1 MARKRLGIALALLLS
16 CCVRAAPGNDASD
29 TKELFAQGQRA
40 LAAANYAE
48 AERDFDRLLE
58 MGFRT
63 APVYTNLGV
72 VYLRTGKLDRAVSV
86 LKKAKELA
94 PGMTGIDLN
103 LGLAYYRQREYQ
115 QAERYF
121 ATVVSADPANVQAH
135 YLKGECH
142 FMMDEFDAA
151 IAALSPIQD
160 AEQNDL
166 EYLFML
172 GISYGKVKRPA
183 EAQRTFAR
191 LMEAGGE
198 TPHLHLLLGKAYL
211 ALENYPSAQTELEK
225 TAANGSKLPYAHYY
239 LGVLDEK
246 LGKFD
251 DAANEFLAET
261 KISPNDHW
269 AYEDFTRIRLD
280 QSNPDGVISLLEKAV
295 ARIPDSASLL
305 AALAKAYMQ
314 KSEPERAIPYLRRA
328 LELEPGNGNYHYQLG
343 RAYALAG
350 RRQEAK
356 AEIAKARA
364 LQVEVLKGQMELLSR
379 DGSEAAQH

>member
-1 MARKRLGIALALLLS
+1 MALAVLLP
-16 CCVRAAPGNDASD
+16 CCVRAAPGNDTSD
-29 TKELFAQGQRA
+29 AKELFAQGQRA

-48 AERDFDRLLE
+48 AEHDFDRVLE
-58 MGFRT
+58 MGFRS

-72 VYLRTGKLDRAVSV
+72 VYLRTGRLDSAISV

-115 QAERYF
+115 QAESYF
-121 ATVVSADPANVQAH
+121 ATVVAADAANVQAR

-172 GISYGKVKRPA
+172 GISLGKVKRPA

-191 LMEAGGE
+191 LIDAGGE

-211 ALENYPSAQTELEK
+211 ALENYQKARTELEK
-225 TAANGSKLPYAHYY
+225 SAADSSKLPYAHYY
-239 LGVLDEK
+239 LGVLYEK

-251 DAANEFLAET
+251 AAASEFLEET
-261 KISPNDHW
+261 KMSPNDHW

-280 QSNPDGVISLLEKAV
+280 QGNPDAAIALLEKAV
-295 ARIPDSASLL
+295 ARITDSASLR
-305 AALAKAYMQ
+305 AALAKAHMQ
-314 KSEPERAIPYLRRA
+314 KSEPERAIPYLKSA
-328 LELEPGNGNYHYQLG
+328 IELEPNNGNYHYQLG
-343 RAYALAG
+343 RAYTQAG
-350 RRQEAK
+350 RRQEGK

-379 DGSEAAQH
+379 DGSEAARH

>member
-1 MARKRLGIALALLLS
+1 MPSKRIGIAFAVLLS
-16 CCVRAAPGNDASD
+16 CSIRAARGNDASD
-29 TKELFAQGQRA
+29 AKDLFAQGQTA

-48 AERDFDRLLE
+48 AEHDFDRLLT

-72 VYLRTGKLDRAVSV
+72 VYLRAGKLDSAISV
-86 LKKAKELA
+86 LNKAKELA

-121 ATVVSADPANVQAH
+121 ATVVLGDPANAQAR
-135 YLKGECH
+135 YLMGVCH
-142 FMMDEFDAA
+142 FMMDQFEAA

-160 AEQNDL
+160 AEKNDL
-166 EYLFML
+166 EFLFML
-172 GISYGKVKRPA
+172 GISYGKMKRPA
-183 EAQRTFAR
+183 EAQRAFAR
-191 LMEAGGE
+191 LIDAGGE

-211 ALENYPSAQTELEK
+211 ALEDYSNGQAELEK
-225 TAANGSKLPYAHYY
+225 AAANGSKLPYAHYY

-251 DAANEFLAET
+251 AAAKEFLEET
-261 KISPNDHW
+261 EISPNDHW

-280 QSNPDGVISLLEKAV
+280 QGDPDAAISLVETAV
-295 ARIPDSASLL
+295 TRIPDSASLL
-305 AALAKAYMQ
+305 AALAKAYLQ
-314 KSEPERAIPYLRRA
+314 KSEPDRAIPYLKRA
-328 LELEPGNGNYHYQLG
+328 IQLEPNNGNYHYQLG
-343 RAYALAG
+343 RAYTQAG
-350 RRQEAK
+350 KRTEGK
-356 AEIAKARA
+356 AEMAKARA

-379 DGSEAAQH
+379 DSASVR